1 MTRRRLFLA
10 HIRSVAIRTTTRL
23 LKLLELFFDRR
34 DFLIGRLFVVLVTSN
49 TRSDRNIRS
58 QTAQSAGASNVD
70 VAGRAFHDMLP
81 FAALVTEPRGLT
93 RRQPQCH
100 ERSGRLMATRAVV
113 AGWSL
118 ILPMAVEARVMTAGQ
133 GFERSNRRF
142 ENIGRAWGGYI
153 SDRVVCEVAYRTVVI
168 VRLLLVVTLRFE
180 ERGAN
185 ERHCFVWTTT
195 GTNVRDHVLM
205 FVVRKLDGELPFIFW
220 FGRLAGAIRFA
231 ENEAPS
237 FAGRGAYVTDRTD
250 SRTRAGER
258 LPREKLLSVTT
269 NTGIMVWKISDIRK
283 ITLCGPCRGNFVTG
297 IASQTPVFVG

>member
-1 MTRRRLFLA
+1 MTRRRFFLA

-70 VAGRAFHDMLP
+70 VAGRAFHDVLA

-93 RRQPQCH
+93 RRQPHCH

-133 GFERSNRRF
+133 GFERSYRRF
-142 ENIGRAWGGYI
+142 ENIGRAWGCAN
-153 SDRVVCEVAYRTVVI
+153 DRVVCEVAYRAVVI
-168 VRLLLVVTLRFE
+168 LKLLLVVTLRFE
-180 ERGAN
+180 ERGAH
-185 ERHCFVWTTT
+185 EARCSVRTAT
-195 GTNVRDHVLM
+195 GAKSSNHVLM

-220 FGRLAGAIRFA
+220 FGGLAGAIRFA

-237 FAGRGAYVTDRTD
+237 FAWRGAHVTDRTD

-269 NTGIMVWKISDIRK
+269 NAGIMVWKISDIRK

-297 IASQTPVFVG
+297 IASQTLVFVG